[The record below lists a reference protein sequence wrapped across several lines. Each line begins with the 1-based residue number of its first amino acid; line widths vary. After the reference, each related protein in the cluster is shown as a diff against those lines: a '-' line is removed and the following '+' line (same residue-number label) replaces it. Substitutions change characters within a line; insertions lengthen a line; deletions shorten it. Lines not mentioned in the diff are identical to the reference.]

1 MAYFKTETSS
11 RWLPIFPQLEELVRP
26 YWERRAAEAGPGAL
40 LFPGVTTTPDGQAR
54 MPSSWRNFKQKC
66 CTLAGISHLTHH
78 ELRHTFISHAKQ
90 LTRGGAPILGDDV
103 SAWAGHKNT
112 RVTDDVYTHVL
123 DEEEPWRGEHL
134 EFRVER
140 FLGGPEFVARDN
152 NLRRAYGLPEVVAGC
167 SGGSNELPT
176 PSVVA

>member
-1 MAYFKTETSS
+1 
-11 RWLPIFPQLEELVRP
+11 V
-26 YWERRAAEAGPGAL
+26 
-40 LFPGVTTTPDGQAR
+40 
-54 MPSSWRNFKQKC
+54 
-66 CTLAGISHLTHH
+66 
-78 ELRHTFISHAKQ
+78 
-90 LTRGGAPILGDDV
+90 
-103 SAWAGHKNT
+103 AGHKNT